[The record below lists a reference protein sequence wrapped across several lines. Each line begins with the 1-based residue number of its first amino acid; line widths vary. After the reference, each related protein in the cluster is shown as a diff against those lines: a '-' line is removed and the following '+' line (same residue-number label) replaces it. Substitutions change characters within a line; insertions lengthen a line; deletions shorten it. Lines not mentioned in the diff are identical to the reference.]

1 MSHSSCVDP
10 ERADMSCAHSTGRAS
25 SERNASARCGAAAS
39 AAVQRS
45 WVAEGN
51 LSDALSDIGRP
62 GSGPP
67 AAGPRAGRQGL
78 ERRGAVRRRHSECC
92 RAGRQG
98 LERAVRRRH
107 SECCRAGRQERA
119 VLRRRSESWRA
130 GPGPGT
136 RSLGQS
142 CCLLQCAAGDRLA
155 TAAVIVGCSNL
166 I

>member
-1 MSHSSCVDP
+1 
-10 ERADMSCAHSTGRAS
+10 MSCAHSAGRA
-25 SERNASARCGAAAS
+25 ERGCALRSPQRVLPS
-39 AAVQRS
+39 WPVQRS

-92 RAGRQG
+92 RAGRQ
-98 LERAVRRRH
+98 ERRPPAPQRELAGRA
-107 SECCRAGRQERA
+107 RAGN
-119 VLRRRSESWRA
+119 SESR
-130 GPGPGT
+130 T
-136 RSLGQS
+136 V
-142 CCLLQCAAGDRLA
+142 LQCAAGDSLA